1 MTENLKKRL
10 FTSLALLSFL
20 YLMIINNYLLGYS
33 LMIIGIL
40 SFLEFSQ
47 LIFKIYKKTMIRI
60 MINLLFITYIFIL
73 CAFFLF
79 FSFYPHL
86 KIIIFTVL
94 ITCIASDIGGFV
106 VGKIVKGKKLTKISP
121 NKTISGAIGSL
132 IFSSFFISAILFY
145 ITERFDLLIILAGCI
160 ISIFCQIGDLFISS
174 LKRKSNLKDT
184 GNFLPGHG
192 GILDRIDG
200 IILGIPFG
208 FLALIVFY

>member
-1 MTENLKKRL
+1 MTKNLKKRL
-10 FTSLALLSFL
+10 ITSLALLSLL
-20 YLMIINNYLLGYS
+20 YLMIINTYLLGYF

-47 LIFKIYKKTMIRI
+47 LISKIYKKNKIRI
-60 MINLLFITYIFIL
+60 MINVLFLIYIFIL
-73 CAFFLF
+73 CTFFLF

-86 KIIIFTVL
+86 KIIIFIVL

-132 IFSSFFISAILFY
+132 IFSSFFISAIFFY
-145 ITERFDLLIILAGCI
+145 ITERFDLLIILVGCI
-160 ISIFCQIGDLFISS
+160 TSIFCQIGDLFISS